1 MAGLA
6 ETSEDVDYTVRPP
19 LQKRSREAW
28 ERILGAGVDLLRQG
42 GYDAFTIAAVCDR
55 AGVPPRAIYARV
67 DTKEG
72 LFLAVYEHG
81 LTRVREQMAAVFT
94 GLRTTDKQ
102 PGVQLRVIVRGL
114 AQVFDTNAD
123 FLKPVLLLSSTHPE
137 VHQRGSTYSRELG
150 GNFTAA
156 LQHLSSAIKHD
167 SPELA
172 LQFCFSMVHSAVVM
186 RTMYGPGFAI
196 PPVSQQRFADELAEA
211 AARYLFAPSTAHAV
225 NHPQNG

>member
-6 ETSEDVDYTVRPP
+6 ETVQHVDYNVRPP

-42 GYDAFTIAAVCDR
+42 GYEAFTIAAVCDR

-81 LTRVREQMAAVFT
+81 LGSVREQMRAVFS
-94 GLRTTDKQ
+94 GLSTTKEQ
-102 PGVQLRVIVRGL
+102 PAVQLRVIVRGI
-114 AQVFDTNAD
+114 AQVFDTNAE

-156 LQHLSSAIKHD
+156 LQHLSSTIQHD

-172 LQFCFSMVHSAVVM
+172 LQMCFSMVHSAVVM

-196 PPVSQQRFADELAEA
+196 PPVTQQRFADELAEA
-211 AARYLFAPSTAHAV
+211 AARYLFAPATAQAAG
-225 NHPQNG
+225 HPQNE